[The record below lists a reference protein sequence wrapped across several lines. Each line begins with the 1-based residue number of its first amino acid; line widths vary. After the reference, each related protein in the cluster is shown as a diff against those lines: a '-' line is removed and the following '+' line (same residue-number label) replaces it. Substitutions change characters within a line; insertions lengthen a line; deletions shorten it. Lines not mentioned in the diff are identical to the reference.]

1 MRISDW
7 SSDVCSSDLVEVDRE
22 LLERAF
28 ALGLVG
34 LGGFLVVGALGGR
47 RFGGRAALA
56 DAVADEADRVE
67 PAHILLLEEIDRI
80 ALTLGEQGDEH
91 VGAGHL
97 VAARRLDVQDRAL
110 DDALEPARPRSEE
123 HTSELQSL
131 LRISY
136 ADFCLQK

>member
-1 MRISDW
+1 MDWCSDL
-7 SSDVCSSDLVEVDRE
+7 CSSDLLDRAIDLGPAPDQRIDLAVLGLLVEVDRE

-34 LGGFLVVGALGGR
+34 LGGFLVVCALGGR

-67 PAHILLLEEIDRI
+67 PAHLLLLEEIDRI
-80 ALTLGEQGDEH
+80 ALTLGEQGDEP

-97 VAARRLDVQDRAL
+97 VA
-110 DDALEPARPRSEE
+110 RSEA
-123 HTSELQSL
+123 HTSEIQSL
-131 LRISY
+131 L
-136 ADFCLQK
+136 

>member
-7 SSDVCSSDLVEVDRE
+7 SSDVCSSVLAAAAQDLDRAIDLGPAPDQRIDLAVLGLLVEVDRE

-67 PAHILLLEEIDRI
+67 PAHILQIGR
-80 ALTLGEQGDEH
+80 AH
-91 VGAGHL
+91 V
-97 VAARRLDVQDRAL
+97 
-110 DDALEPARPRSEE
+110 
-123 HTSELQSL
+123 
-131 LRISY
+131 
-136 ADFCLQK
+136 

>member
-7 SSDVCSSDLVEVDRE
+7 SSDVCSSVLAAAAQDLDRAIDLGPAPDQRIDLAVLGLLVEVDRE

-67 PAHILLLEEIDRI
+67 PA
-80 ALTLGEQGDEH
+80 
-91 VGAGHL
+91 
-97 VAARRLDVQDRAL
+97 
-110 DDALEPARPRSEE
+110 RSEE

-131 LRISY
+131 MRI
-136 ADFCLQK
+136 

>member
-1 MRISDW
+1 MDWCSDL
-7 SSDVCSSDLVEVDRE
+7 CSSDLLDRAIDLGPAPDQRIDLAVLGLLVEVDRE

-80 ALTLGEQGDEH
+80 
-91 VGAGHL
+91 
-97 VAARRLDVQDRAL
+97 DRKST
-110 DDALEPARPRSEE
+110 RMKSS
-123 HTSELQSL
+123 H
-131 LRISY
+131 
-136 ADFCLQK
+136 